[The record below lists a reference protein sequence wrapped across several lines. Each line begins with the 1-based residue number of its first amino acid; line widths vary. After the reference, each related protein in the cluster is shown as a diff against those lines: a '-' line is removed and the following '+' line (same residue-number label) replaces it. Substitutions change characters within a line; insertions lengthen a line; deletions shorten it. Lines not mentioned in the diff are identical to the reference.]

1 MVDRVRRLL
10 AAVAVGVAA
19 AVLLGTGPAA
29 QAAGAHRATPKTPP
43 AGVDITGVGLT
54 EPLRL
59 RTDTA
64 PTHVVAVI
72 DQVSWFGRTG
82 EAKGPKAADLG
93 PKYTIVVLAG
103 DAPRQTFDLYP
114 LAKGGPR
121 AFRPAKQPD
130 QRKTTAGWFLGR
142 LTMSETLRAAGVPLE
157 PQLDTVSGGVGGGER
172 TLSDDVLNPGRD
184 IDDAIA
190 ELQRLLLLNVG
201 VMLVITLGL
210 AGIALL
216 VRRRTR

>member
-10 AAVAVGVAA
+10 AAVAMVVTAA
-19 AVLLGTGPAA
+19 LVVTTGPAA
-29 QAAGAHRATPKTPP
+29 QPAGAHRAAPKTPP
-43 AGVDITGVGLT
+43 AGVDITGVGLA

-103 DAPRQTFDLYP
+103 DVAKQTFDLYP

-130 QRKTTAGWFLGR
+130 QHKTTAGWFLGR

-157 PQLDTVSGGVGGGER
+157 RQLDTVTGGVGGGER